1 MYIYGYMSGAGYGDR
16 YGRRKNVLLW
26 EEKGAYRFRE
36 KASFKQTKEN

>member
-1 MYIYGYMSGAGYGDR
+1 MYIYGYMPGAGYGGR

-26 EEKGAYRFRE
+26 EEKGAYRLRE